1 MQPGTRQNVTLA
13 ALIHCKKRKGTNM
26 RKLLLAFSAA
36 SMVATALVPIAP
48 VEARKSY
55 QYREWR
61 GRDGRTYCRRSNGT
75 TGLVVG
81 GVAGALVGNG
91 VAGRGDKTL
100 GTIVGGVAGAF
111 GGQAIDKTITKKRR
125 CR

>member
-1 MQPGTRQNVTLA
+1 
-13 ALIHCKKRKGTNM
+13 M
-26 RKLLLAFSAA
+26 RKFLMALSAA
-36 SMVATALVPIAP
+36 SMVASGLIIP
-48 VEARKSY
+48 VSQADARKY
-55 QYREWR
+55 GYREWR

-81 GVAGALVGNG
+81 GVTGALVGHG
-91 VAGRGDKTL
+91 IAGRGDKTL

-111 GGQAIDKTITKKRR
+111 GGQAIDKTITAKRR